1 MFSDRPILTFVLI
14 SLAVHGVILSQS
26 PDLVFFSKAHP
37 KKMEVNYVKI
47 PKLEPKQSPA
57 QYKKLPQSKKEE
69 APRSLPRVLPK
80 ASAGLGK
87 SGGPPSFIDN
97 QPIFKKDRI
106 ITGRQTVFM
115 KPDLAKPDTI
125 SIRKKVSLP
134 PIDFEKANN
143 PSYISY
149 YQIVREKIRRAAY
162 QNYTRTEMGEVFL
175 SFVVSDQGYVRE
187 VRIVDE
193 KSSDSLFLREIA
205 LLSVRE
211 ASPFPV
217 FPKDLDYPQLSFNV
231 IVSFEVE

>member
-14 SLAVHGVILSQS
+14 SLAVHGVILAQN
-26 PDLVFFSKAHP
+26 PDFSFFRPVHP
-37 KKMEVNYVKI
+37 KKMQVNYVKL
-47 PKLEPKQSPA
+47 PKLEPKQSNP
-57 QYKKLPQSKKEE
+57 QYKKLPEIKRDQAIKIPKTISSAKAAPPAVFIE
-69 APRSLPRVLPK
+69 A
-80 ASAGLGK
+80 
-87 SGGPPSFIDN
+87 
-97 QPIFKKDRI
+97 QPVFKRNRI

-125 SIRKKVSLP
+125 SIRKKVDLP
-134 PIDFEKANN
+134 PIDLEKANN

-175 SFVVSDQGYVRE
+175 SFVVSNQGYVRE

>member
-14 SLAVHGVILSQS
+14 SLVVHGILLSQS
-26 PDLVFFSKAHP
+26 PDFAFFSPAHP
-37 KKMEVNYVKI
+37 KKMEVNYVKV
-47 PKLEPKQSPA
+47 PKLEPKQSNG
-57 QYKKLPQSKKEE
+57 QYKKLLEAKKEE
-69 APRSLPRVLPK
+69 RRQLPK
-80 ASAGLGK
+80 VVNSGK
-87 SGGPPSFIDN
+87 SATPPAFIEG
-97 QPIFKKDRI
+97 QPVFKRNRI
-106 ITGRQTVFM
+106 ITGRQTVFI
-115 KPDLAKPDTI
+115 KPDFAKPDTI
-125 SIRKKVSLP
+125 SIRKQVDLP
-134 PIDFEKANN
+134 PVDLEKASN

-175 SFVVSDQGYVRE
+175 SFVVSNQGYVRE

-193 KSSDSLFLREIA
+193 KSSDSLYLRETA

>member
-1 MFSDRPILTFVLI
+1 MFSERPILTFVLI
-14 SLAVHGVILSQS
+14 SLAVHGALLSQS
-26 PDLVFFSKAHP
+26 PNFAFFSPVHP

-47 PKLEPKQSPA
+47 PKLEAKQSA
-57 QYKKLPQSKKEE
+57 GQYKKLPETKRE
-69 APRSLPRVLPK
+69 APLQLPK
-80 ASAGLGK
+80 VASPGK
-87 SGGPPSFIDN
+87 SATPPAFIDG
-97 QPIFKKDRI
+97 QPVFKRNRI
-106 ITGRQTVFM
+106 ITGKQTVFM

-125 SIRKKVSLP
+125 SIRKKVDLP
-134 PIDFEKANN
+134 LVDFEKANN

-175 SFVVSDQGYVRE
+175 SFVVSNQGYVRE

-193 KSSDSLFLREIA
+193 KSSDSLYLRETA